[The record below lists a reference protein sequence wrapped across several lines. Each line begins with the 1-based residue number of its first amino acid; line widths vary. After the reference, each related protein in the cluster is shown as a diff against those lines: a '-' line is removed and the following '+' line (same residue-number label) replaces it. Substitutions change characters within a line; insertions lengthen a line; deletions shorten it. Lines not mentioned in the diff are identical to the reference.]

1 MKPCLVCFSLP
12 FESANFVK
20 RTPVLP
26 TGEGVVILHAGVG
39 VERFVPALR
48 RAVAQVNPG
57 KIVFAG
63 FCGGI
68 HPRAVSG
75 SLFQSPAHMVD
86 AFFQKSGELLPGF
99 LIPAGCPGEVLEGGL
114 ATVDEVLPTSRDKA
128 VLRDRM
134 PGCVV
139 VDMETLHG
147 LAVVREMGIAAAVMR
162 VVSDGPQEDLPLSP
176 EVLFDVGRQRT
187 PTARLFWN
195 LFCHPGSWRG
205 FGSFVKN
212 AAAARRI
219 LGEQLARALGGGEF
233 FRRHMPTGGIS
244 DDFATNPPLTEAG
257 SRTDVGGVKLDDPS
271 FFISRELSWLEFNQ
285 RVLDQARDASN
296 PLLER
301 LKFLCIV
308 SSNLDEF
315 FEVRVAGLKQQKQ
328 LHASEA
334 GPDGLS
340 ASDQLEA
347 ISARVRRMVDDQ
359 YHCWRDELRPE
370 LDANGIRFHDY
381 PAVPPEEKPFFEKFF
396 SEQVYPVLTPLAV
409 DPAHPFPQ
417 LLNKSLNVIV
427 ELEGEDL
434 NTDLAVVQVPRI
446 LPRVVPFSGRETS
459 EDHIFLGHLIQHH
472 VGKLFHGVRI
482 KGAHLFRI
490 TRNSNLYVDE
500 EEVHNLLHAIE
511 AQLRR
516 VNRGAAVRLEVD
528 QNCPSETVERLLEI
542 FNLEREDVF
551 RIEGPLNLTRLMPLA
566 LQIDRPDLRYKRF
579 SPVTVV
585 SLNEEADI
593 FFHIRKGDILLHH
606 PYDNFQTV
614 VDFVGQAAEDPHV
627 LAIKQTLYR
636 TSSDSP
642 IVHSLVEAA
651 RNGKQVT
658 VIIELKA
665 RFDEA
670 ANIKWARV
678 MREAGIDVVYGV
690 SGLKT
695 HAKAVL
701 VVRSEGDGIRR
712 YAHLG
717 TGNYHPSTARIYT
730 DLGILTCRDE
740 ITADLAETFN
750 LLTGVSKFPGMR
762 ELLVAPY
769 DLHNRMKSMIER
781 EAENARAGRPSG
793 IFVKCNALI
802 EEGMIVALYEA
813 SNAGVP
819 VRLLVRGTCALRPGI
834 PGVSENIEV
843 RSIVGRFLEHSR
855 IFRFENAGEPLIYL
869 GSADWMPRNLFRRVE
884 TVFPIVSPNMR
895 EHVEEIIDWFWK
907 DNVKARVMDPDGLYR
922 PRELREGEEP
932 FDCQAAFVEDA
943 QRRRRAKLAP

>member
-1 MKPCLVCFSLP
+1 V
-12 FESANFVK
+12 
-20 RTPVLP
+20 
-26 TGEGVVILHAGVG
+26 
-39 VERFVPALR
+39 
-48 RAVAQVNPG
+48 
-57 KIVFAG
+57 VFAG
-63 FCGGI
+63 FCAGI
-68 HPRAVSG
+68 HPSAVVGSVFHARTPEIQTSIATASGNKSINMPCISGCLTPAKTVRGERIGG
-75 SLFQSPAHMVD
+75 SLISVKNVLASAVD
-86 AFFQKSGELLPGF
+86 KAEL
-99 LIPAGCPGEVLEGGL
+99 
-114 ATVDEVLPTSRDKA
+114 SRDFPSLLVA
-128 VLRDRM
+128 
-134 PGCVV
+134 
-139 VDMETLHG
+139 DMETMHG
-147 LAVVREMGIAAAVMR
+147 LAAARAQGIAASVLR
-162 VVSDGPQEDLPLSP
+162 VVSDGLHDDLPVP
-176 EVLFDVGRQRT
+176 PHILFDENRQRT
-187 PTARLFWN
+187 PLAGLCVHLIANPASLPAFTKFVRNVHLARKILAQALSGFSAKRVA
-195 LFCHPGSWRG
+195 FQPGGKRHPPPQID
-205 FGSFVKN
+205 KN
-212 AAAARRI
+212 AI
-219 LGEQLARALGGGEF
+219 KE
-233 FRRHMPTGGIS
+233 
-244 DDFATNPPLTEAG
+244 PLTAECHQA
-257 SRTDVGGVKLDDPS
+257 DVGGVNLDDPS
-271 FFISRELSWLEFNQ
+271 FYISRELSWLEFNQ
-285 RVLDQARDASN
+285 RVLDQARDSQN

-308 SSNLDEF
+308 SSNMDEF

-328 LHASEA
+328 MHTSEA

-340 ASDQLEA
+340 ASDLLEA
-347 ISARVRRMVDDQ
+347 ISSRVRRMVDDV
-359 YHCWRDELRPE
+359 YELWRDDLRPQME
-370 LDANGIRFHDY
+370 QNGIRFHDY
-381 PAVPPEEKPFFEKFF
+381 PDVPAEERPFFEKFF
-396 SEQVYPVLTPLAV
+396 QEQVYPVLTPLAV

-427 ELEGEDL
+427 ELEGENL

-446 LPRVVPFSGRETS
+446 LPRVVPFAGREGS
-459 EDHIFLGHLIQHH
+459 EDYIFLGHLIQHH
-472 VGKLFHGVRI
+472 VGRLFHGVRI

-528 QNCPSETVERLLEI
+528 ETCPEETVERLLEI
-542 FNLEREDVF
+542 FSLEREDVF
-551 RIEGPLNLTRLMPLA
+551 RIDGPLNLARLMPLA
-566 LQIDRPDLRYKRF
+566 LQIDRPELRYKRF
-579 SPVTVV
+579 APVTVV

-614 VDFVGQAAEDPHV
+614 VDFIGQAAEDPHV

-642 IVHSLVEAA
+642 IVHSLIEAA

-678 MREAGIDVVYGV
+678 MREAGVDVVYGV

-730 DLGILTCRDE
+730 DLGILTCREE

-769 DLHNRMKSMIER
+769 DLYTRMKEMVRR
-781 EAENARAGRPSG
+781 EAENARQGKPSG

-802 EEGMIVALYEA
+802 EEGLIRELYEA

-819 VRLLVRGTCALRPGI
+819 IRLLVRGTCALRPGI

-855 IFRFENAGEPLIYL
+855 IFRFENNGQPEIYL

-884 TVFPIVSPNMR
+884 TVFPVISPNMR
-895 EHVEEIIDWFWK
+895 EHLEEIIAWFWK
-907 DNVKARVMDPDGLYR
+907 DNVKARVMDANGLYH
-922 PRELREGEEP
+922 PRALEP
-932 FDCQAAFVEDA
+932 GVEAFDCQSEFVADA
-943 QRRRRAKLAP
+943 QNRRKAKLEL